1 MSRYGHGQQPPPHA
15 QGTPHDDFAQ
25 LDFDLG
31 NVHDMNMDGQDGN
44 DLMAFLDSNMI
55 GGSFDKP
62 MNLDGTDDATTIS
75 GNDFDPNSSTAAT
88 QGAVARSEHLFN
100 TASNNVPGAG
110 PLPPSA
116 FGQLG
121 QMSAGS
127 TLTEFTKRR
136 NWPAKVVEE
145 LKDFLQILDAN
156 GRIKY
161 ASPSIL
167 NVSGHSTEEIQD
179 VFLKDLIHPDD
190 QGVFVAELNESIA
203 SGNPLRM
210 FYRFKKK
217 DGAYTIFE
225 TIGHAHIAAAK
236 FAPNP
241 SNQSP
246 FCQAVFMMARPYPT
260 KNAGLLD
267 SFLEHK
273 IENER
278 LKRRIAELRREE
290 EADADEAQK
299 AWTMSQEARSDMTPS
314 EDTGASSAATPLFL
328 RQNSSN
334 DRHMTQSDRE
344 ALNIALTRENLEGAS
359 AGSKPDSLRDK
370 MARYEGSSHTDT
382 IEMLTGLRYIEG
394 ERSKGITTGNASPTL
409 IKGDAGIAI
418 PVDRD
423 PRTGEKKKR
432 LKTSEEYL
440 FSAGKDFLQD
450 QGKDDD
456 KKQGS
461 QDNKSQG
468 GAGGLLSSFGV
479 DSSFLDSAT
488 SEASKRAG
496 SSGSSDMFSNIVSAI
511 GGKEDKL
518 AKEDLDEEDAVK
530 QHKKEYKGE
539 KGDEQADVKSLGTA
553 AAVQAL
559 KLWNQGEAGNKQD
572 KGSFLGL
579 AMSEASKLFDDKA
592 AKGDVKSGTD
602 KQSVI
607 QQAGEVAMKL
617 FLKGQGQQQGGLAGL
632 ASKFL

>member
-1 MSRYGHGQQPPPHA
+1 
-15 QGTPHDDFAQ
+15 
-25 LDFDLG
+25 
-31 NVHDMNMDGQDGN
+31 MDGQDGN
-44 DLMAFLDSNMI
+44 DLMAFLDPNIM
-55 GGSFDKP
+55 GSFPDMP
-62 MNLDGTDDATTIS
+62 MALDGGDDATTMS
-75 GNDFDPNSSTAAT
+75 GTDFDPSNSNAS
-88 QGAVARSEHLFN
+88 GAVARSESQFN

-110 PLPPSA
+110 PMPPGA
-116 FGQLG
+116 FGQVG
-121 QMSAGS
+121 QMAAGS

-167 NVSGHSTEEIQD
+167 NVSGHTTEEIQD
-179 VFLKDLIHPDD
+179 LFLKDLIHPDD

-217 DGAYTIFE
+217 DGSYTIFE

-278 LKRRIAELRREE
+278 LKRRIAELRKEE

-299 AWTMSQEARSDMTPS
+299 AWTTSQDARSDMTPS
-314 EDTGASSAATPLFL
+314 EGTGMSSNATPSFF
-328 RQNSSN
+328 RTNSAS
-334 DRHMTQSDRE
+334 DRVMSQSDRD
-344 ALNIALTRENLEGAS
+344 ALNIALTRENLEGAV
-359 AGSKPDSLRDK
+359 GGNKPDSLRDK

-423 PRTGEKKKR
+423 PRTGEKKKK
-432 LKTSEEYL
+432 LKTSEEYVCTDC
-440 FSAGKDFLQD
+440 G
-450 QGKDDD
+450 
-456 KKQGS
+456 
-461 QDNKSQG
+461 
-468 GAGGLLSSFGV
+468 
-479 DSSFLDSAT
+479 
-488 SEASKRAG
+488 
-496 SSGSSDMFSNIVSAI
+496 M
-511 GGKEDKL
+511 
-518 AKEDLDEEDAVK
+518 
-530 QHKKEYKGE
+530 
-539 KGDEQADVKSLGTA
+539 
-553 AAVQAL
+553 L
-559 KLWNQGEAGNKQD
+559 KLLTRGAVEY
-572 KGSFLGL
+572 
-579 AMSEASKLFDDKA
+579 
-592 AKGDVKSGTD
+592 
-602 KQSVI
+602 
-607 QQAGEVAMKL
+607 
-617 FLKGQGQQQGGLAGL
+617 
-632 ASKFL
+632 